1 MEKRFV
7 GRKKRR
13 NVKEKGTEMKR
24 EKKKKKKMKTCETY
38 ENLNIENCLNKG

>member
-13 NVKEKGTEMKR
+13 NRQEKRAE
-24 EKKKKKKMKTCETY
+24 
-38 ENLNIENCLNKG
+38 IEGGKSDDT

>member
-1 MEKRFV
+1 MEKCFV

-13 NVKEKGTEMKR
+13 NAKEKGTEMKR
-24 EKKKKKKMKTCETY
+24 GKKKKMKTCETY

>member
-13 NVKEKGTEMKR
+13 NAKEKGTEMKR
-24 EKKKKKKMKTCETY
+24 GKKKKKKKTCETY